1 MKEFPE
7 PPQELEGQEPSASGD
22 YLKPVTRATLPQE
35 IVAAIADLIMARVWK
50 PGDRQPGSTSD
61 VQQFER
67 RSRAS
72 SFSALSRPAP
82 ETDLTFAGELPI
94 CCPVHFNGA

>member
-1 MKEFPE
+1 MREFPE
-7 PPQELEGQEPSASGD
+7 PPQELDGQEPSASGD

-50 PGDRQPGSTSD
+50 PGDRIPPEKELQPGSTSD
-61 VQQFER
+61 VRQFER

-72 SFSALSRPAP
+72 SFSVLSRPAP
-82 ETDLTFAGELPI
+82 ATDLTFAGELPI
-94 CCPVHFNGA
+94 